1 MLCKRIV
8 YKEALDRI
16 FELCKGETDS
26 VSLMATVVCEIHNSD
41 DRFDW
46 TGFYRVASPKL
57 LKIGPYQGQHGCL
70 IIPFSKG
77 VCGTAA
83 STGKIQIVP
92 NVANYSNHI
101 ACSSSTKSELVIPV
115 WNKRNQLIGVFD
127 IDSDLEDA
135 FSTYDAEEIGKIL
148 DAVFK
153 S

>member
-1 MLCKRIV
+1 MV
-8 YKEALDRI
+8 NYKEVSQTILSLTR
-16 FELCKGETDS
+16 GEDDE
-26 VSLMATVVCEIHNSD
+26 VAKMATVVCEVHWSD

-46 TGFYRVASPKL
+46 TGFYRVVSPKL

-70 IIPFSKG
+70 TIPFSKG

-83 STGKIQIVP
+83 STGKTQIVP
-92 NVANYSNHI
+92 NVADHSNHI

-148 DAVFK
+148 DAVFNF
-153 S
+153 